1 MSLQIQWTRIALQSL
16 SEVSDYKK
24 ELQGDLQFFFNFQLI
39 N

>member
-24 ELQGDLQFFFNFQLI
+24 ELQVSDMNPES
-39 N
+39 